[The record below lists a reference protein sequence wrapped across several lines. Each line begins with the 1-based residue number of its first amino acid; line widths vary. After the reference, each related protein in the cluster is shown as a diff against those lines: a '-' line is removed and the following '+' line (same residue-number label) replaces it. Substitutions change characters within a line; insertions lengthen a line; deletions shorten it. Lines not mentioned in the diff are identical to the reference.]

1 MSYSLQTFDLATLD
15 ILLNS
20 EGVDP
25 IATYINGFLI
35 SLGDTHGLTDTTD
48 LISVQSGTPPFP
60 TSQPA
65 QVDNIT
71 TPGTYSIDTDQ
82 YPVLQAII
90 LDNTGGPSN
99 LTVTGHS
106 NVLVAAGDGGNTITL
121 QDSGNDLVEVLGS
134 HNTVTG
140 GAGQDSIFGA
150 GAGDSLTAG
159 SGAGSWVYDAGNNA
173 TLVGGSGKFDFIG
186 AGGGN
191 DESLVAGGNKAFLL
205 GGSGTGDT
213 LNGGTFA
220 GVTLQGGSG
229 ADSVLIAHGGKDV
242 LETGRG
248 AHESLDGG
256 RGSDLIYA
264 GGAGGSGNGGGTLVA
279 GGNNEQVHIGAH
291 RSDTVTGSGS
301 GDMVFFDS
309 QAYGTGSG
317 ITISTNGAGVTT
329 VSFAD
334 TGQHFKISGVQTLTF
349 SDGHVIQL

>member
-15 ILLNS
+15 ILLKS

-25 IATYINGFLI
+25 IATQINNFLI
-35 SLGDTHGLTDTTD
+35 SAGDTQGLNDTTD

-65 QVDNIT
+65 QLDNIT

-82 YPVLQAII
+82 YPVLQAIV
-90 LDNTGGPSN
+90 LDDTGGPSN
-99 LTVTGHS
+99 LTITGHS
-106 NVLVAAGDGGNTITL
+106 NVMVAAGDGGNTITL
-121 QDSGNDLVEVLGS
+121 QDGGNDLVEVLGS

-140 GAGQDSIFGA
+140 GAGMDTLFGA
-150 GAGDSLTAG
+150 GAGDSLTGG
-159 SGAGSWVYDAGNNA
+159 SGAGTWLYDAGDNA
-173 TLVGGSGKFDFIG
+173 TLIGGSGRFDVVE

-191 DESLVAGGNKAFLL
+191 DELLVAGGNKALLL

-213 LNGGTFA
+213 LNAGTFA
-220 GVTLQGGSG
+220 AVTLQGGSG
-229 ADSVLIAHGGKDV
+229 ADLVLVADGAKDV

-248 AHESLDGG
+248 KHESLDGE
-256 RGSDLIYA
+256 RGSNSIYA
-264 GGAGGSGNGGGTLVA
+264 GGADGSGSGSGTLLA

-291 RSDTVTGSGS
+291 GSDTVTGSGS

-309 QAYGTGSG
+309 QAYGTGAG
-317 ITISTNGAGVTT
+317 ITISTNGAGVTS

-349 SDGHVIQL
+349 SDGHIVHL